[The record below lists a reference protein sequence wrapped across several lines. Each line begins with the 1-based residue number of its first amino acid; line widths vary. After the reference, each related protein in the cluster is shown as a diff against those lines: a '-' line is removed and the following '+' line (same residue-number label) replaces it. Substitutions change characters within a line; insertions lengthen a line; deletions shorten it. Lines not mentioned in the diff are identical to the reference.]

1 MDKIQKIIILIII
14 LIIIVNVM
22 PKNEKFDIS
31 PISGTKNRVA
41 PQQQE
46 STLVNLYNEYYNMY
60 LFTNVDSINNNGL
73 NLINGKSVQ
82 PIFYLDDNN
91 YIKTENGGYITITKP
106 DSIPSVYNLK
116 PPQFPIKFVTNTN
129 NGAFKLVDNYIQFV
143 GGGNFYG
150 ENSTLTIN
158 DDKSLNINYIAPN
171 KLDSK
176 NKFVIVK

>member
-91 YIKTENGGYITITKP
+91 
-106 DSIPSVYNLK
+106 
-116 PPQFPIKFVTNTN
+116 
-129 NGAFKLVDNYIQFV
+129 
-143 GGGNFYG
+143 
-150 ENSTLTIN
+150 
-158 DDKSLNINYIAPN
+158 
-171 KLDSK
+171 
-176 NKFVIVK
+176 